1 MITVFDPSQGRLI
14 SAKQPKHDYYILQI
28 KKSDIKKFKLMRTA
42 DEHPEQP
49 SAQILRTQLVG
60 LSERVVGKSIVRK

>member
-1 MITVFDPSQGRLI
+1 
-14 SAKQPKHDYYILQI
+14 
-28 KKSDIKKFKLMRTA
+28 MRTA

-60 LSERVVGKSIVRK
+60 LSERVVGKSIVRKWKYIIIINIPTKYIFTIMFIYQLFIYYLK